1 VQQRLER
8 WGERGQGSAPL
19 AWIRPDPRPR
29 LTPVWRSSLGLVLL
43 GGGLCAWFFKELA
56 EDPIWAL
63 LLGLLSVATGML
75 RFVYI
80 AMKVLGDER
89 CLSLFKEGLIARERR
104 AERVMIAWSELAA
117 IELLEESGAGGGP
130 ELRLSIHT
138 RGAEGELEER
148 CQLELTDLPISPEA
162 LKRLLLECARRD
174 ALGVALKLEAQLE
187 ELGLEVGLPSARG

>member
-1 VQQRLER
+1 M
-8 WGERGQGSAPL
+8 
-19 AWIRPDPRPR
+19 
-29 LTPVWRSSLGLVLL
+29 L
-43 GGGLCAWFFKELA
+43 GGGLCAWFFKQLA

-89 CLSLFKEGLIARERR
+89 CLSLFKEGLIARGRR
-104 AERVMIAWSELAA
+104 AERVMIAWPELAA
-117 IELLEESGAGGGP
+117 IELLEGEGAGAEG
-130 ELRLSIHT
+130 ELSLSLRV
-138 RGAEGELEER
+138 RGAEGQLEER
-148 CQLELTDLPISPEA
+148 CQLELRDLPVSPEA